1 MPPNPTGLW
10 WQYPGEIL
18 MDSRQFDR
26 TKQIMHRVVLKR
38 DRAAQKNFFAAL
50 GNDTKVKDRDTINA
64 FRR

>member
-1 MPPNPTGLW
+1 
-10 WQYPGEIL
+10 

-26 TKQIMHRVVLKR
+26 TKQIMHGVVLKR

-50 GNDTKVKDRDTINA
+50 GDRTKGRDRNTINA

>member
-1 MPPNPTGLW
+1 
-10 WQYPGEIL
+10 

-38 DRAAQKNFFAAL
+38 DRAAQKGFISGL
-50 GNDTKVKDRDTINA
+50 GDRTKGRDRDTINA